1 MSKNVKAALLMMF
14 AMTLLSSNDVF
25 MKLTSAH
32 MSIGQMLF
40 IRGLFAVAIF
50 SLAMRV
56 AGRPV
61 ISQAARSKW
70 VVLRAFCE
78 CGITICFIT
87 GLSLLPIATASTLVL
102 TSPIFLAVVAAVVL
116 KEHVTIMRWLAV
128 FLGFA
133 GVVLIANPASA
144 EFSPAMLLPLAA
156 AALISIR
163 DLVTRQLDPSL
174 HSLYV
179 TWTTLVAVTI
189 AGLLISF
196 LDWKPVAV
204 TQVMWLAASAILLS
218 SAYYF
223 QIRAVRLGELSF
235 VAPFSY
241 TGIVAAVFYGIVVW
255 SELPSITMILGI
267 LLIMSSGLYI
277 LSHQM
282 TSPFK
287 RVISGN

>member
-32 MSIGQMLF
+32 MGIGQMLF

-78 CGITICFIT
+78 CGVTICFIT
-87 GLSLLPIATASTLVL
+87 GLSLLPFATASTLVW

-196 LDWKPVAV
+196 FDWKPVAV

-255 SELPSITMILGI
+255 SELPGITMILGI

>member
-25 MKLTSAH
+25 IKLSSAH
-32 MSIGQMLF
+32 MGIGQMLF
-40 IRGLFAVAIF
+40 IRGVFAVAIF
-50 SLAMRV
+50 SFAMRV
-56 AGRPV
+56 TGRPV
-61 ISQAARSKW
+61 ISHAARSKW
-70 VVLRAFCE
+70 VVLRALCE
-78 CGITICFIT
+78 CGITICFVT
-87 GLSLLPIATASTLVL
+87 GLSLIPIATASTLVG
-102 TSPIFLAVVAAVVL
+102 TSPIFLTVVAAVVL

-128 FLGFA
+128 FTCFA

-163 DLVTRQLDPSL
+163 DLVTRQLDTSL
-174 HSLYV
+174 NSLYV

-218 SAYYF
+218 SAYFF

-235 VAPFSY
+235 VAPFAY

-255 SELPSITMILGI
+255 SELPSIAMIFGI

-287 RVISGN
+287 RDISGN